1 MLRGLLRV
9 EGRESKGDEGE
20 LIMMMIPEDI
30 RRMLVKR
37 WEQIRAMILG
47 RYESTGCAPFGVR
60 VSSTEGVGGGQGLI
74 KAGYESTN

>member
-1 MLRGLLRV
+1 M
-9 EGRESKGDEGE
+9 ESKGEEAE
-20 LIMMMIPEDI
+20 LIMMIIPEDI

-37 WEQIRAMILG
+37 WEQVRDMILG

-74 KAGYESTN
+74 EGGV